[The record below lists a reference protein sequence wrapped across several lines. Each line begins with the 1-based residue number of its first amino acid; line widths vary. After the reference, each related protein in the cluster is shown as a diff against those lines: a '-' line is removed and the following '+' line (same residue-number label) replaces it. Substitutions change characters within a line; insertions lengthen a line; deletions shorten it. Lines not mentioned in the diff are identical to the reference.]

1 MNCSA
6 IIISPS
12 PGWLPIRR
20 NNYSSSSQSG
30 DNGPACDSCCHVS
43 KYQDYKITPTDL
55 INPSSLVSFLSPFH
69 CVGVYIGI
77 VRIMEDINRNYYP
90 FLSILPLG
98 NNVCCSS
105 AHVNNDYYCL
115 TLHAS
120 WVFYFNISHVTQYG
134 ETWDRQGCLQWHST
148 KHHVASHNKFGM
160 SYFPTSFLHEGEEL
174 IQKFSSLWII
184 INFIELQNV
193 NINEK
198 VYNNILDIA
207 FFPWHVIKHKYKS

>member
-1 MNCSA
+1 MLRSVFVFHIQIERCRLT
-6 IIISPS
+6 SPR
-12 PGWLPIRR
+12 PYLP
-20 NNYSSSSQSG
+20 
-30 DNGPACDSCCHVS
+30 
-43 KYQDYKITPTDL
+43 L
-55 INPSSLVSFLSPFH
+55 LLSPPPTN
-69 CVGVYIGI
+69 I
-77 VRIMEDINRNYYP
+77 
-90 FLSILPLG
+90 ST
-98 NNVCCSS
+98 
-105 AHVNNDYYCL
+105 HVNNDYYCL

-174 IQKFSSLWII
+174 VEKFSSLWII